1 MIIRPEREADQETIG
16 RLVTSAFGAPGEAQ
30 LVEAIRSSAHYLPD
44 LSLVAVEDDV
54 VVGHVMISHATLD
67 NGSDARPIAIL
78 APLAVDPGHQRSGI
92 GSRLVEQ
99 ATSLAGERGEPAVVL
114 VGDPAY
120 YRRFGFEHARPL
132 GIELPLPSFA
142 PSEAGQV
149 LRLAAWDT
157 SIRGAVTYSAPF
169 DLVEG

>member
-1 MIIRPEREADQETIG
+1 MIRPEREADHETID

-30 LVEAIRSSAHYLPD
+30 LIDAIRASAHYLPD
-44 LSLVAVEDDV
+44 LSLVAVEDGA
-54 VVGHVMISHATLD
+54 VVGHVMISQATLG
-67 NGSDARPIAIL
+67 NEGVERPIAIL
-78 APLAVDPGHQRSGI
+78 APLAVDPDHQRSGI
-92 GSRLVEQ
+92 GSALVTA
-99 ATSLAGERGEPAVVL
+99 ATSLADERGEPAVVL

-120 YRRFGFEHARPL
+120 YGRFGFEHARPL

-149 LRLAAWDT
+149 LRLRTWDT
-157 SIRGAVTYSAPF
+157 PIHGAVAYSAPF